1 LFFVTL
7 GVLTAALSGCSKTET
22 VETTVERAPMIMF
35 AVDGMEWEVMKPL
48 IADGKLPNMERLM
61 KRGVYGYL
69 LSMQP
74 TYSAVIWTSVAT
86 GKIPQKHG
94 ILHFVYEQQV
104 RGGKEYRYY
113 TSGHRKTKAFWNI
126 LSDYM
131 LDVDCI
137 GWWMTY
143 PAERVN
149 GVMVTQTN
157 TTGVLRNPQRALW
170 KGALLKGVEDQVYPP
185 EMQNQVMTLLEAVDR
200 DLDSITDGIFGRP
213 PHPLNGFSQLMW
225 DQAQWAFR
233 ADATYV
239 RVAKD
244 IIERGMNFDLMA
256 LYLGGPDVAGHRFW
270 RYGYPEEF
278 ANPPDAE
285 QIENFGSIIGD
296 HYIYVDSIIG
306 DILEMLPPETDV
318 LVVSDHGMHA
328 INENRVFNK
337 DDPPLYTNSAHHL
350 DAPAGI
356 IIAAGERFKS
366 SDSGEINLERI
377 PTLGG
382 VLDLLPTI
390 LAMKGIPVGEDMDG
404 APIKDIIDP
413 GWLEKSGISYVPTHD
428 TEKWLAGRNERIR
441 DAIDQSERLE
451 QLRSLGYIK

>member
-1 LFFVTL
+1 
-7 GVLTAALSGCSKTET
+7 
-22 VETTVERAPMIMF
+22 
-35 AVDGMEWEVMKPL
+35 
-48 IADGKLPNMERLM
+48 
-61 KRGVYGYL
+61 
-69 LSMQP
+69 
-74 TYSAVIWTSVAT
+74 
-86 GKIPQKHG
+86 
-94 ILHFVYEQQV
+94 
-104 RGGKEYRYY
+104 
-113 TSGHRKTKAFWNI
+113 
-126 LSDYM
+126 
-131 LDVDCI
+131 
-137 GWWMTY
+137 
-143 PAERVN
+143 
-149 GVMVTQTN
+149 
-157 TTGVLRNPQRALW
+157 
-170 KGALLKGVEDQVYPP
+170 
-185 EMQNQVMTLLEAVDR
+185 MQNQVMTLLEAVDR